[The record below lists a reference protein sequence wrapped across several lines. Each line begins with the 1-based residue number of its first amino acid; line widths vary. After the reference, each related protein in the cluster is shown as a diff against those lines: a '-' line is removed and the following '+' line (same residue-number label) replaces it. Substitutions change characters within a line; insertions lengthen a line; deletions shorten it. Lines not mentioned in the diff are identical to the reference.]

1 LAPANGYNTA
11 NGWLKLDGSGTA
23 PDSTIPASIARD
35 SEVSSAISTHAG
47 ATDPH
52 GDRAYSVQRANHT
65 GTQAQSTVTDLV
77 TDLAAMVPK
86 SLIDAK
92 GDLIVGTANDTA
104 ARLGVGSNGQVLTA
118 DSGEASGVKWA
129 AAAGGVTSVNGDTG
143 TVVLDAADVGAL
155 SDSGGGKDAVSS
167 LGALTGTV
175 SIDLA
180 NGNSFYGTLSGNTTF
195 TMTGFTTGRECQFVL
210 SVTQDS
216 TPRSVT
222 WPAAVKW
229 PFGSVPAISTM
240 SGSRD
245 LFVFRSRDGGTTVD
259 GFQIGKG
266 MA

>member
-1 LAPANGYNTA
+1 MALAIEFPQVVWSIEFGGDETVVRQVTMTGGGGAGGGGVTVHNDLTGRS
-11 NGWLKLDGSGTA
+11 D
-23 PDSTIPASIARD
+23 PDTHPISSITGL
-35 SEVSSAISTHAG
+35 SAA
-47 ATDPH
+47 
-52 GDRAYSVQRANHT
+52 
-65 GTQAQSTVTDLV
+65 L
-77 TDLAAMVPK
+77 
-86 SLIDAK
+86 
-92 GDLIVGTANDTA
+92 
-104 ARLGVGSNGQVLTA
+104 
-118 DSGEASGVKWA
+118 
-129 AAAGGVTSVNGDTG
+129 AAAGNVDSVNGQTG

-229 PFGSVPAISTM
+229 PFGSVPAISTG